1 MADEHHVENEASQ
14 LKRKAIRDL
23 MFDKSLSPSE
33 RTKQIQLI
41 MSGKIKPW
49 AEQQGTAPAAA
60 TTSSEMSPPP
70 PQSTPPVT
78 SVVKSGGNGME
89 GADKPPAAASA
100 FEDKLRAKMNEI
112 NVRSSSRNLQ
122 NSNEPMGG
130 KAIGEGANSGDNP
143 LNSKFDDRPNS
154 YQTLAG
160 GNRRNPESSDYVE
173 VDTIGGGEDSTVE
186 LGTIGDGEDGTVE
199 LGTIGDSEAST
210 VELGT
215 IGDSEAS
222 ELGTLGGGED
232 NTVELGTIGDDDDL
246 SSLESKSS
254 FTSRNWSNRFR
265 AAALEAKIAAK
276 MGKLGADNS
285 PKLKE
290 DGEESD
296 GEYTF
301 ENASCFTL
309 ELNEQGEPS
318 SSQGVG
324 HDSLPMP
331 DGHVRDEEVPMNN
344 RESTVSLVENSSD
357 DIEVLRNS
365 FLPSLSMRGEDEP
378 NFPNSSNPDGLAVAT
393 AVASDDEP
401 DYVFQA
407 VEYDPDAKP
416 PLHKNRRFRV
426 YTYFALF
433 LIFIVFV
440 LVVVYITSMTK
451 EAEVKDNIIR
461 LTSQPTPKA
470 TSPPTTFREAQGL
483 IEQLQDGVLL
493 RNENFE
499 DMQVTDPRV
508 MALDWILH
516 EDEQR
521 LVSDSINL
529 YQRYGLA
536 VLAYAMDS
544 KAWFNCGNPGE
555 NFTETSCS
563 IYSSVMNQTVD
574 YGVWLSGES
583 ECDWFGVKCSGDGIV
598 RSVTL
603 INNNLVGVLPHE
615 LTALRFLQM
624 LALAGNCI
632 YGTIPEEIGQLDHL
646 LSLELH
652 ENGLSGAMPS
662 TIYQLEKLQLLN
674 LAKQYGVDRVCQQSN
689 GTKIYTNYKHGGF
702 VREFNVGLT
711 GKLGSEVGK
720 WKSMKGMY
728 LSENS
733 FTGEIAEDIG
743 NLRYLTFLH
752 VNDNFIE
759 GNLPAS
765 ITKLR
770 NLRHLQFHDNFL
782 YTSLPE
788 GIGNMKDLERL
799 SVNGNSMFGKLPE
812 GMYDLKK
819 LKSLF
824 LHDTAEANSPWLI
837 NDQEGFSG
845 SLSSSVGRLKDL
857 EYLLLNNNPITGEIP
872 SDLGNCTKLKVLR
885 LHRTELKGSMPREVC
900 MLRDKDLN
908 NENGVGVLYADC
920 RPNNRT
926 EEPRVQCDCCTDCCD
941 YTTNVC
947 VQDD

>member
-49 AEQQGTAPAAA
+49 EQQGTAPAAA

-100 FEDKLRAKMNEI
+100 GAISFEDKLRAKMNEI

-122 NSNEPMGG
+122 NSNEPMG

-160 GNRRNPESSDYVE
+160 GNRRNPESSNYVE

-276 MGKLGADNS
+276 MGKLGTDNS

-301 ENASCFTL
+301 ESASCFTL

-324 HDSLPMP
+324 QDSLPMP
-331 DGHVRDEEVPMNN
+331 DGHVHDEEVPMNN

-401 DYVFQA
+401 DYVFQG
-407 VEYDPDAKP
+407 K
-416 PLHKNRRFRV
+416 
-426 YTYFALF
+426 
-433 LIFIVFV
+433 
-440 LVVVYITSMTK
+440 
-451 EAEVKDNIIR
+451 
-461 LTSQPTPKA
+461 
-470 TSPPTTFREAQGL
+470 
-483 IEQLQDGVLL
+483 
-493 RNENFE
+493 
-499 DMQVTDPRV
+499 
-508 MALDWILH
+508 
-516 EDEQR
+516 
-521 LVSDSINL
+521 
-529 YQRYGLA
+529 
-536 VLAYAMDS
+536 
-544 KAWFNCGNPGE
+544 
-555 NFTETSCS
+555 
-563 IYSSVMNQTVD
+563 
-574 YGVWLSGES
+574 
-583 ECDWFGVKCSGDGIV
+583 
-598 RSVTL
+598 
-603 INNNLVGVLPHE
+603 NNLLAQLCHI
-615 LTALRFLQM
+615 FL
-624 LALAGNCI
+624 
-632 YGTIPEEIGQLDHL
+632 D
-646 LSLELH
+646 
-652 ENGLSGAMPS
+652 
-662 TIYQLEKLQLLN
+662 
-674 LAKQYGVDRVCQQSN
+674 
-689 GTKIYTNYKHGGF
+689 
-702 VREFNVGLT
+702 
-711 GKLGSEVGK
+711 
-720 WKSMKGMY
+720 
-728 LSENS
+728 
-733 FTGEIAEDIG
+733 
-743 NLRYLTFLH
+743 
-752 VNDNFIE
+752 
-759 GNLPAS
+759 
-765 ITKLR
+765 
-770 NLRHLQFHDNFL
+770 
-782 YTSLPE
+782 SLP
-788 GIGNMKDLERL
+788 L
-799 SVNGNSMFGKLPE
+799 
-812 GMYDLKK
+812 
-819 LKSLF
+819 
-824 LHDTAEANSPWLI
+824 
-837 NDQEGFSG
+837 
-845 SLSSSVGRLKDL
+845 
-857 EYLLLNNNPITGEIP
+857 
-872 SDLGNCTKLKVLR
+872 
-885 LHRTELKGSMPREVC
+885 
-900 MLRDKDLN
+900 
-908 NENGVGVLYADC
+908 
-920 RPNNRT
+920 
-926 EEPRVQCDCCTDCCD
+926 
-941 YTTNVC
+941 
-947 VQDD
+947 